1 MNVLIVGGSGGIGLE
16 LANALSARPEVDNVV
31 ATYRRQPPAHA
42 ATAIDWQQLDVTN
55 HQQLANCWPTDT
67 PLDTLIYAVGLLH
80 EGDTGPE
87 KTVRRIDPALFSRS
101 MQVNALPI
109 LLLAQS
115 LHKAF
120 KLSNSPRLAAISARV
135 GSIEE
140 NRSGGWYSYRCSK
153 AALNMALK
161 TLALEWRMAMP
172 KGAVAA
178 LHPGTTDTGLSR
190 PFQANVP
197 AEKLFTGAQSAA
209 YLLAVIDQLTPDN
222 SGRFWSW
229 DGTELPW

>member
-16 LANALSARPEVDNVV
+16 LANAMSARPDVDNVV
-31 ATYRRQPPAHA
+31 ATYRRQVPEHA
-42 ATAIDWQQLDVTN
+42 ATGIDWLQLDVTN
-55 HQQLANCWPTDT
+55 QDQLAECWPAEK
-67 PLDTLIYAVGLLH
+67 PLDYLIYAVGLLH
-80 EGDTGPE
+80 DGNTGPE
-87 KTVRRIDPALFSRS
+87 KTVRRIDPDLFSKS
-101 MQVNALPI
+101 MQINALPV

-115 LHKAF
+115 LHKSF
-120 KLSNSPRLAAISARV
+120 KLSDSPKLAAVSARV

-178 LHPGTTDTGLSR
+178 LHPGTTDTALSR

-197 AEKLFTGAQSAA
+197 TEKLFTGAQTAA
-209 YLLAVIDQLTPDN
+209 YLLTVIDQLTPDN

>member
-1 MNVLIVGGSGGIGLE
+1 MNVLIIGGSGGIGLE
-16 LANALSARPEVDNVV
+16 LANALSARSEVDTVV
-31 ATYRRQPPAHA
+31 ATYRRKPPEA
-42 ATAIDWQQLDVTN
+42 AAAGIDWQQLDVTR
-55 HQQLANCWPTDT
+55 HDQLANCWPADT
-67 PLDTLIYAVGLLH
+67 PLDCLIYAVGLLH

-87 KTVRRIDPALFSRS
+87 KTVRRIDPELFSKS
-101 MQVNALPI
+101 MQVNALPV

-120 KLSNSPRLAAISARV
+120 KLSDSPRLAAVSARV

-178 LHPGTTDTGLSR
+178 LHPGTTDTALSR

-197 AEKLFTGAQSAA
+197 AQKLFTAAQSAA
-209 YLLAVIDQLTPDN
+209 YMLNVIDKLTPDT

>member
-1 MNVLIVGGSGGIGLE
+1 MNVLIVGGSGGIGLQ
-16 LANALSARPEVDNVV
+16 LANALCARPDVDNVV
-31 ATYRRQPPAHA
+31 ATYRRIAPANA
-42 ATAIDWQQLDVTN
+42 SAAIDWQQLDVTD
-55 HQQLANCWPTDT
+55 HDQLAGCWPADK
-67 PLDTLIYAVGLLH
+67 PLDYLIYAVGLLH
-80 EGDTGPE
+80 DGDAGPE
-87 KTVRRIDPALFSRS
+87 KTVRRIDPTLFSRS
-101 MQVNALPI
+101 MQINALPV

-120 KLSNSPRLAAISARV
+120 KLSDAPRLAAVSARV

-172 KGAVAA
+172 KGTVAA
-178 LHPGTTDTGLSR
+178 LHPGTTDTALSR

-197 AEKLFTGAQSAA
+197 AEKLFTSAQTAT